1 MAETSVVVDH
11 KRLTAFI
18 ADALGAMK
26 MPRERASVTAELM
39 VRTDLR
45 GVDSHGIDML
55 PRYHELWQDGFVVMD
70 ADAVLE
76 KDSMATALYDGAKG
90 LGHWV
95 SSLAMKLAIDKARTY
110 GIGIV
115 TARNSGHFGAAAN
128 YSMMA
133 LEHDMIGV
141 ATTNSAFIAM
151 VPTFGRAPKLSTN
164 PISFAAPAGRHAPFV
179 LDMAT
184 TTVAFGKLR
193 IASRW
198 GKPIPSGWAL
208 DDDGEPTTDPDV
220 AMKHRL
226 QTPLGGTREL
236 GSHKG
241 YGLAVMV
248 DILSGILPGAVYGDL
263 YVRTDRAERKL
274 QDTGHCFIAID
285 PARFRPLADFKRDMD
300 DFFDS
305 LKSTPTAEGHDRVYV
320 AGEPEAECEA
330 RRRREGIPL
339 SPGLDRARGRAG
351 PHSGPAPARLTRSR
365 FERRLRRRNPGTKT
379 SAAPRWG
386 VLGGAAARSPQ
397 RSLTHACS
405 PPRAMLRT
413 ANAAAAAKRTLKK
426 ASEPTQGP
434 ARSAAPKSPTL
445 RA

>member
-339 SPGLDRARGRAG
+339 SPGLIARVGE
-351 PHSGPAPARLTRSR
+351 LTR
-365 FERRLRRRNPGTKT
+365 T
-379 SAAPRWG
+379 
-386 VLGGAAARSPQ
+386 LG
-397 RSLTHACS
+397 LT
-405 PPRAMLRT
+405 PLV
-413 ANAAAAAKRTLKK
+413 
-426 ASEPTQGP
+426 
-434 ARSAAPKSPTL
+434 
-445 RA
+445 

>member
-1 MAETSVVVDH
+1 MAETPTLIPH
-11 KRLTAFI
+11 TRLTEFI
-18 ADALGAMK
+18 TRALIAMK
-26 MPRERASVTAELM
+26 MPKDRADITAGLM
-39 VRTDLR
+39 VKTDLR

-55 PRYHELWQDGFVVMD
+55 PRYHELWRQGFIVME
-70 ADAVLE
+70 ADPVLAR
-76 KDSMATALYDGAKG
+76 DVAATALYDGAKG
-90 LGHWV
+90 LGHYV
-95 SSLAMKLAIDKARTY
+95 STLAMRLAIDKARTF

-115 TARNSGHFGAAAN
+115 TVRNSGHFGAAAN

-133 LEHDMIGV
+133 LEHGMIGV

-164 PISFAAPAGRHAPFV
+164 PLSFAAPAGRHAPFV

-263 YVRTDRAERKL
+263 FQRTDRAQRKL
-274 QDTGHCFIAID
+274 QDTGHCFFAID

-305 LKSTPTAEGHDRVYV
+305 LKSTPPAEGQTRVYV
-320 AGEPEAECEA
+320 AGEPEAESEA

-339 SPGLDRARGRAG
+339 SPGLI
-351 PHSGPAPARLTRSR
+351 
-365 FERRLRRRNPGTKT
+365 ERV
-379 SAAPRWG
+379 G
-386 VLGGAAARSPQ
+386 VLAR
-397 RSLTHACS
+397 
-405 PPRAMLRT
+405 ML
-413 ANAAAAAKRTLKK
+413 
-426 ASEPTQGP
+426 G
-434 ARSAAPKSPTL
+434 L
-445 RA
+445 RPFV

>member
-11 KRLTAFI
+11 KRLTVFI

-26 MPRERASVTAELM
+26 MPRERAAVTAELM

-55 PRYHELWQDGFVVMD
+55 PRYHELWQEGFVVMD
-70 ADAVLE
+70 TDAVLE
-76 KDSMATALYDGAKG
+76 KDSMATGLYDGAKG

-95 SSLAMKLAIDKARTY
+95 SSLAMKLALDKARTY

-115 TARNSGHFGAAAN
+115 TVRNSGHFGAAAN

-208 DDDGEPTTDPDV
+208 DDEGEPTTDPDV

-226 QTPLGGTREL
+226 QTPVGGTREL

-241 YGLAVMV
+241 YGLAAWWT
-248 DILSGILPGAVYGDL
+248 SSPASCPAPSTATSFSAPTAPSAGC
-263 YVRTDRAERKL
+263 RTPVTASS
-274 QDTGHCFIAID
+274 
-285 PARFRPLADFKRDMD
+285 P
-300 DFFDS
+300 
-305 LKSTPTAEGHDRVYV
+305 STPRAFGPSPTSSGTWTTSSTRS
-320 AGEPEAECEA
+320 
-330 RRRREGIPL
+330 RRRRP
-339 SPGLDRARGRAG
+339 SRGRRASTSRG
-351 PHSGPAPARLTRSR
+351 SRRPSARRGGGARASRSR
-365 FERRLRRRNPGTKT
+365 RD
-379 SAAPRWG
+379 
-386 VLGGAAARSPQ
+386 
-397 RSLTHACS
+397 
-405 PPRAMLRT
+405 
-413 ANAAAAAKRTLKK
+413 
-426 ASEPTQGP
+426 
-434 ARSAAPKSPTL
+434 
-445 RA
+445 

>member
-1 MAETSVVVDH
+1 MAESSVVVDH
-11 KRLTAFI
+11 TRLTAFI
-18 ADALGAMK
+18 TDALCAMK
-26 MPRERASVTAELM
+26 MPRERATVTAGLM

-45 GVDSHGIDML
+45 GVDSHGIAML
-55 PRYHELWQDGFVVMD
+55 P
-70 ADAVLE
+70 
-76 KDSMATALYDGAKG
+76 
-90 LGHWV
+90 
-95 SSLAMKLAIDKARTY
+95 
-110 GIGIV
+110 
-115 TARNSGHFGAAAN
+115 
-128 YSMMA
+128 
-133 LEHDMIGV
+133 
-141 ATTNSAFIAM
+141 
-151 VPTFGRAPKLSTN
+151 PFGRAPKLSTN

-208 DDDGEPTTDPDV
+208 DDGGEPTTDPDV

-285 PARFRPLADFKRDMD
+285 LARFRPLADFKRDMD

-330 RRRREGIPL
+330 RRRREGVPL
-339 SPGLDRARGRAG
+339 SPGLIARVGELARALG
-351 PHSGPAPARLTRSR
+351 
-365 FERRLRRRNPGTKT
+365 LRPL
-379 SAAPRWG
+379 
-386 VLGGAAARSPQ
+386 V
-397 RSLTHACS
+397 
-405 PPRAMLRT
+405 
-413 ANAAAAAKRTLKK
+413 
-426 ASEPTQGP
+426 
-434 ARSAAPKSPTL
+434 
-445 RA
+445 

>member
-1 MAETSVVVDH
+1 
-11 KRLTAFI
+11 
-18 ADALGAMK
+18 
-26 MPRERASVTAELM
+26 
-39 VRTDLR
+39 
-45 GVDSHGIDML
+45 
-55 PRYHELWQDGFVVMD
+55 
-70 ADAVLE
+70 
-76 KDSMATALYDGAKG
+76 
-90 LGHWV
+90 
-95 SSLAMKLAIDKARTY
+95 
-110 GIGIV
+110 
-115 TARNSGHFGAAAN
+115 
-128 YSMMA
+128 
-133 LEHDMIGV
+133 
-141 ATTNSAFIAM
+141 M

-198 GKPIPSGWAL
+198 AKPIPSGWAL
-208 DDDGEPTTDPDV
+208 DDGGEPTSDPDV

-263 YVRTDRAERKL
+263 FQRTDRAQRKL

-305 LKSTPTAEGHDRVYV
+305 LKSTPPAEGQTRVYV

-330 RRRREGIPL
+330 RRRRDGIPL
-339 SPGLDRARGRAG
+339 SPGLI
-351 PHSGPAPARLTRSR
+351 
-365 FERRLRRRNPGTKT
+365 ERV
-379 SAAPRWG
+379 G
-386 VLGGAAARSPQ
+386 VLAR
-397 RSLTHACS
+397 
-405 PPRAMLRT
+405 ML
-413 ANAAAAAKRTLKK
+413 
-426 ASEPTQGP
+426 G
-434 ARSAAPKSPTL
+434 L
-445 RA
+445 RPLV